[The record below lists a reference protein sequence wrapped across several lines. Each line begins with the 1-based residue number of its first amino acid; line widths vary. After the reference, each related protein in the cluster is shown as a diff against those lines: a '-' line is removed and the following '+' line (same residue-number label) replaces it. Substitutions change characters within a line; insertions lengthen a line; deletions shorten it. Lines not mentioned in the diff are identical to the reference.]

1 MWFPGAV
8 PQNRRYR
15 AGAEADAFLQ
25 GRTAGPPTVAPT
37 TILLFIDQTP

>member
-15 AGAEADAFLQ
+15 AGAEAGAFLQ
-25 GRTAGPPTVAPT
+25 ARTAGRLTT
-37 TILLFIDQTP
+37 TILLFIDQTS